1 MPRDPHDPHDRPPP
15 SLGTVRPAQGQGPAS
30 QRGATAP
37 PTLTPPPPP
46 PLAPQF
52 RGPQMMYRK
61 PSRGLGSGKSPPE
74 RGGGG
79 GGGSR
84 FGKIVLF
91 SLLGLVALAGA
102 GGALLLLAPP
112 TGIIRDRL
120 AAEVKQRTGRD
131 LAIGGKPSLTFYPA
145 LGVKLT
151 DVSLSAP
158 PSMPG
163 APLLVAESI
172 EVQVALLPLVT
183 REVTIERLV
192 LNRPTIDL
200 RVDALGRRSWD
211 FADAEM
217 LRQAWPPRYAQAAR
231 PPTGSPVSKELQDF
245 ARNTGD
251 RTARGKQF
259 SGLNDLSLSDVRI
272 IDGTLRY
279 TDIRQGSRE
288 ELTALHARIS
298 LKQLA
303 GPLSVTGSFVKSGE
317 RVAVETNV
325 EAFKDML
332 EERPSKVTLK
342 IAARP
347 LSGTYDGTIAA
358 GLITALDGRLSL
370 KAPSLDALAQFAG
383 VPLGGAEA
391 LGALAVDGQ
400 LKVNGPVLALSGANL
415 ALGETAA
422 TGVIA
427 IDTNGARPQV
437 KANLK
442 FAHLDLN
449 RFSGVE
455 PKLAPMPLK
464 EESTAQPSGSAGR
477 FAPSP
482 GGTGTGGTV
491 PAPTAQMPA
500 AKSIEDLIDQTD
512 RAPPL
517 KPSKSAVPQVRGF
530 AQRDGWSS
538 EAINLTALRLVDVE
552 GRVDFGS
559 ITQGNVK
566 VGQTISA
573 LQLKNGFLKLEI
585 TEAALYGGK
594 AKGLINLDARQQEL
608 ALGANISSDGV
619 AAGTLLKDAADIDM
633 VEGRGRLV
641 IAVSARGGSE
651 RELIG
656 TLAGKAEL
664 QMVNGAIVGWD
675 AAQMLAGLGQ
685 GRIPKLDRQTTAKTP
700 FSELSGTFQIANG
713 VARNQDLKFE
723 SPAIRSTGSGVINLV
738 DRNIDMTL
746 RPRQTQA
753 AVGGLSFD
761 VPIRIAGPWS
771 QVAVMPELGNAMKSP
786 QAQEAVKKL
795 KEGDVDGAVRG
806 VLGGGA
812 KADEKIGKAK
822 DALKQLLG
830 R

>member
-1 MPRDPHDPHDRPPP
+1 
-15 SLGTVRPAQGQGPAS
+15 
-30 QRGATAP
+30 
-37 PTLTPPPPP
+37 
-46 PLAPQF
+46 
-52 RGPQMMYRK
+52 MMYRK
-61 PSRGLGSGKSPPE
+61 PERPE
-74 RGGGG
+74 RG

-84 FGKIVLF
+84 FGKILLC
-91 SLLGLVALAGA
+91 SLLGFVVLICGA
-102 GGALLLLAPP
+102 GALLLLSPP

-131 LAIGGKPSLTFYPA
+131 LMIGGKPSLTFYPA
-145 LGVKLT
+145 LGVKLA

-163 APLLVAESI
+163 APLLIAESI

-183 REVTIERLV
+183 REVTIERLI

-200 RVDALGRRSWD
+200 RVDAQGRRSWD
-211 FADAEM
+211 FAETES
-217 LRQAWPPRYAQAAR
+217 LRQAWPPRYAQANPRTPA
-231 PPTGSPVSKELQDF
+231 GSPVSKELQDF

-279 TDIRQGSRE
+279 ADARSGGRE
-288 ELTALHARIS
+288 ELTGLDARIA

-303 GPLSVTGSFVKSGE
+303 GPLNLTGSFVKSGE
-317 RVAVETNV
+317 RVAVETSI
-325 EAFKDML
+325 ETFKDML

-358 GLITALDGRLSL
+358 GLITALDGRISL
-370 KAPSLDALAQFAG
+370 RAPSLDALAQFAG
-383 VPLGGAEA
+383 VPLAGAEA

-400 LKVNGPVLALSGANL
+400 LKVNGAVFALAGANL

-422 TGVIA
+422 TGAIA
-427 IDTNGARPQV
+427 VDTHGARPQV

-442 FAHLDLN
+442 FASLDFN
-449 RFSGVE
+449 RFSGIE
-455 PKLAPMPLK
+455 PKLAPMP
-464 EESTAQPSGSAGR
+464 AAPAPAGAAGR
-477 FAPSP
+477 FA
-482 GGTGTGGTV
+482 
-491 PAPTAQMPA
+491 APA
-500 AKSIEDLIDQTD
+500 AGPPGKPAISIEDLIDQTD

-517 KPSKSAVPQVRGF
+517 KPSKAAVPQVRGF

-552 GRVDFGS
+552 GRLDFGS
-559 ITQGNVK
+559 ITQGKVK
-566 VGQTISA
+566 IGHTISA
-573 LQLKNGFLKLEI
+573 IQLKNGFLKLEI
-585 TEAALYGGK
+585 SEAAFYGGK
-594 AKGLINLDARQQEL
+594 AKGLVNLDARQQEL

-619 AAGTLLKDAADIDM
+619 AAGTLLRDAADIDM
-633 VEGRGRLV
+633 IEGRGRLIV
-641 IAVSARGGSE
+641 AVSARGGSE

-656 TLAGKAEL
+656 TLTGKAEL

-675 AAQMLAGLGQ
+675 AGQMLAGLGQ
-685 GRIPKLDRQTTAKTP
+685 GRIPKLDREKTAKTP

-723 SPAIRSTGSGVINLV
+723 SPVIRSTGTGVINLV
-738 DRNIDMTL
+738 DRNIDMIL

-753 AVGGLSFD
+753 VVGGLSFD
-761 VPIRIAGPWS
+761 VPVRIAGPWA
-771 QVAVMPELGNAMKSP
+771 QVTVVPELGNALKSQ